1 MGKER
6 LVRSS
11 YGGARPRQDFPWLAR
26 EYLEGR
32 LSPMSSSPS
41 GSPLEQINDG
51 FAGMAKGAVL
61 RAVLTLT

>member
-1 MGKER
+1 MARARARTFPGSRVSTWKAG
-6 LVRSS
+6 SS
-11 YGGARPRQDFPWLAR
+11 PT
-26 EYLEGR
+26 
-32 LSPMSSSPS
+32 SSSPS